1 LASEVD
7 QFKQGEVEW
16 ASEVERL
23 KQQVERLTNTGE
35 LLASEVEGLKQLVTP
50 RLSFMPTGN
59 RTMPGWGN
67 SAYTRCQLPFLWTEL
82 IKVLR
87 FLRYYPIFCFIQL
100 ASWMILICL
109 QS

>member
-1 LASEVD
+1 LTREVD
-7 QFKQGEVEW
+7 QFKKGEEEW
-16 ASEVERL
+16 ASEVESL

-50 RLSFMPTGN
+50 RSSFMPTGN

-67 SAYTRCQLPFLWTEL
+67 SAYTRCELPFSWPEL
-82 IKVLR
+82 IKVLS
-87 FLRYYPIFCFIQL
+87 FLRYCPILCFMQVVSL
-100 ASWMILICL
+100 MILICV